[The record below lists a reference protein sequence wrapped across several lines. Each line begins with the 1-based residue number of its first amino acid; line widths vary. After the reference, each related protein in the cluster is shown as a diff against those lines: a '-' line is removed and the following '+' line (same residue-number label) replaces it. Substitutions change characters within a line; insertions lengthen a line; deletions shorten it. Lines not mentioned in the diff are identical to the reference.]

1 MIEYTLEWYLKQAKA
16 VLLKWGEP
24 WMIRDQDN
32 IGLVSYYMMIADQ
45 TYDPQRGS
53 KQSSWRVLRG
63 RYAVKTIKSNR
74 ARKLKKQIVLSLNS
88 KTSPDGGK
96 ELEWGDMVADRDR
109 TPDVD
114 VDFVIS
120 KSKLTNKQ
128 AFYVS
133 ELRSGKKMTEIAKSC
148 GVCKQAVSY
157 SVAKAV
163 EKMKRNVDE

>member
-1 MIEYTLEWYLKQAKA
+1 
-16 VLLKWGEP
+16 
-24 WMIRDQDN
+24 
-32 IGLVSYYMMIADQ
+32 
-45 TYDPQRGS
+45 
-53 KQSSWRVLRG
+53 
-63 RYAVKTIKSNR
+63 
-74 ARKLKKQIVLSLNS
+74 
-88 KTSPDGGK
+88 
-96 ELEWGDMVADRDR
+96 MVADRQR

-133 ELRSGKKMTEIAKSC
+133 EIRSGKNMAEIARSS